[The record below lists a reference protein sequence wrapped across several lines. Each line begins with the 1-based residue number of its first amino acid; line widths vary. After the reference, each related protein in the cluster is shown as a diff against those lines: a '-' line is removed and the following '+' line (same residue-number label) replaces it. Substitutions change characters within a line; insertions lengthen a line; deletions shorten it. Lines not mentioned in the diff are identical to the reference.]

1 MFLSDHPDCP
11 SALKTIGTIESIN
24 GFYII
29 SIVSKERK
37 SAVVGYGPGYDN
49 TIWARY
55 WQIKME
61 EVNPRV
67 NLVACYMF
75 CAENDELED
84 KDVRLALVQQIR
96 FHRNSML
103 VTEDV
108 SWMAYQ
114 PG

>member
-1 MFLSDHPDCP
+1 M
-11 SALKTIGTIESIN
+11 
-24 GFYII
+24 
-29 SIVSKERK
+29 
-37 SAVVGYGPGYDN
+37 GYGPGYDN